1 MLEDKYRKHAFYF
14 KTTGAAGGL
23 EGTSMRAQNLATN
36 FQILM
41 SEVYKSRAMTDI
53 TQTTVANHNPPDS
66 SPA

>member
-1 MLEDKYRKHAFYF
+1 VPKI
-14 KTTGAAGGL
+14 
-23 EGTSMRAQNLATN
+23 SQ
-36 FQILM
+36 QISKSL